1 MRTTTRAALVGAAV
15 LPLAV
20 ITPGLAFAGDA
31 GYDGHSDKGGHT
43 TEKSDKDDTADHGD
57 HHKADQR
64 SDDHRTDDH
73 RKGDHDRHH
82 KNGHH
87 KKHAKHDNC
96 CDGARGPA
104 HDGPL
109 GPSGLPRSPLP
120 APTGAPDVL
129 GPIMNVLNPP
139 APTDQPTAEQPAV
152 DPDNEL
158 SIQ

>member
-31 GYDGHSDKGGHT
+31 GYDGHAEKGGHS
-43 TEKSDKDDTADHGD
+43 EKADKDGHDGD
-57 HHKADQR
+57 HHK
-64 SDDHRTDDH
+64 
-73 RKGDHDRHH
+73 GDHD
-82 KNGHH
+82 GHH
-87 KKHAKHDNC
+87 KKHKKHKKHDNC

-109 GPSGLPRSPLP
+109 GPGGIPRSPLP

-129 GPIMNVLNPP
+129 GPILSVLNPP
-139 APTDQPTAEQPAV
+139 AAPTDGPAPTATEEPAV
-152 DPDNEL
+152 DPSGEF

>member
-31 GYDGHSDKGGHT
+31 GYDGHAEKAGHSDHD
-43 TEKSDKDDTADHGD
+43 ENDHDKGD
-57 HHKADQR
+57 HHKGDQ
-64 SDDHRTDDH
+64 D
-73 RKGDHDRHH
+73 GHDRDGH
-82 KNGHH
+82 HH
-87 KKHAKHDNC
+87 KKHKKHDNC

-109 GPSGLPRSPLP
+109 GPGGLPRSPLP

-129 GPIMNVLNPP
+129 GPVMSLLHPP
-139 APTDQPTAEQPAV
+139 AAPTDEPAPV
-152 DPDNEL
+152 DPSGDL
-158 SIQ
+158 SVQ

>member
-20 ITPGLAFAGDA
+20 ITPGLAFAGDV
-31 GYDGHSDKGGHT
+31 GYDGHAEKGGHS
-43 TEKSDKDDTADHGD
+43 EKADKDGHDGD
-57 HHKADQR
+57 HHK
-64 SDDHRTDDH
+64 
-73 RKGDHDRHH
+73 GDHD
-82 KNGHH
+82 GHH
-87 KKHAKHDNC
+87 KKHKKHDNC

-109 GPSGLPRSPLP
+109 GPGGIPRSPLP

-129 GPIMNVLNPP
+129 GPILSVLNPP
-139 APTDQPTAEQPAV
+139 ATPTDGPAPTATEEPAV
-152 DPDNEL
+152 DPSGEF